1 MNVAACPIWVA
12 SYGVIPHAYV
22 VAAGPAAAT
31 ASSPEEVSN
40 TRGSGP
46 CPGSSGMLT
55 PRQES
60 MSRRVS
66 RPLPL
71 AGRVAAAMACT
82 GDRHGGLHRRP
93 AERLRRLLERV

>member
-1 MNVAACPIWVA
+1 MKVAACPIWVA
-12 SYGVIPHAYV
+12 SYGVIPHAYS
-22 VAAGPAAAT
+22 VASGPAAAT

-60 MSRRVS
+60 MS
-66 RPLPL
+66 
-71 AGRVAAAMACT
+71 AGYLCRSPWPAGWPAATACPEAGTVACSDGQLSAC
-82 GDRHGGLHRRP
+82 D
-93 AERLRRLLERV
+93 ACSNA